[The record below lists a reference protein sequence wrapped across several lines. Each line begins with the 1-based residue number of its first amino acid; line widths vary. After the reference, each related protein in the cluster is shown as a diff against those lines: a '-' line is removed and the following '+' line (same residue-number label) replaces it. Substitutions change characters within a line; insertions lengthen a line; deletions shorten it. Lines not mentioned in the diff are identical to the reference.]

1 MPRVQTDYT
10 PGAEALRTTATP
22 NIQTVQ
28 ARFDPG
34 SSKAFQLAEALGKAQ
49 PSLDKM
55 MDNYERKEQLK
66 RIEQTMQKE
75 SYVERF
81 SKDQKD
87 GSVTAVQVG
96 EKFPETVPIVRA
108 QVAQAMGEKYG
119 RESVQPFIQ
128 EVLNNEQ
135 LRFGTEER
143 AKFLKGKRD
152 EFINGLKGDDF
163 YKSGAIAAY
172 DKEVGQ
178 YENTWQRETAQY
190 QTKVLEDKFSSEVG
204 TALSAN
210 PENLAMGAKE
220 EEVRVAKVRAV
231 KGALEKLDET
241 WKKNNGLSNMSRNEL
256 VVKTVTQQA
265 FATRNSALLDMIP
278 DRFLNA
284 QSKAEIERTKGMI
297 QNVRMSDIR
306 DYEYMKKIQE
316 EETIKKGKLGIIQE
330 SMDGKNID
338 PGKYS
343 GNVDLFNYALAMK
356 DTPRLPEAKS
366 VAAAHNLRTQILDNS
381 TLGSMSQ
388 GDIEKKI
395 LDSKDINPREKQD
408 LIKEL
413 PKLMDG
419 RNLMDD
425 PMVNN
430 AKSDFIDPAL
440 KRLESSSNARIASL
454 LDGTDLRG
462 QAMASFQNGIRNRFM
477 AYYEDH
483 KEFPKGE
490 TKYKIIVEERDKAM
504 NMISEF
510 TKINGG
516 PKDSGAAA
524 SGSGG
529 GTVRK
534 FNPATG
540 KIE

>member
-204 TALSAN
+204 TALGAN

-220 EEVRVAKVRAV
+220 DEVRVAKVRAV

-256 VVKTVTQQA
+256 VVKTITQQA

-284 QSKAEIERTKGMI
+284 QSKAEIEKTKGMI

-316 EETIKKGKLGIIQE
+316 EENIKKGKLGIIQE
-330 SMDGKNID
+330 SMDGKDID
-338 PGKYS
+338 PGKYAN
-343 GNVDLFNYALAMK
+343 NVDLFNYALAMK

-366 VAAAHNLRTQILDNS
+366 VAAAHNIRTDILDNS

-388 GDIEKKI
+388 ADIEKKI
-395 LDSKDINPREKQD
+395 LDSKVLNPREKQD

-419 RNLMDD
+419 RNLMED

-504 NMISEF
+504 NIISEF